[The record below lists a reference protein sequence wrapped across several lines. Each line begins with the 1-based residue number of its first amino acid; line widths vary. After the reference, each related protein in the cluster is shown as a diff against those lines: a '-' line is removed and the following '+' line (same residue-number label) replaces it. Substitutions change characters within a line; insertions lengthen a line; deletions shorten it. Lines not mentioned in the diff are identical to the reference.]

1 MKKVALI
8 CGSPSSEMLA
18 PFDDKDYEIWILG
31 NRVDRFKGK
40 RVTRI
45 FEIHDNLTQHGDV
58 NKYAQ
63 YLVNIG
69 LPMVVGE
76 GFPIKADGVR
86 VFDYI
91 RSKALYGSLYLTS
104 SPAYMMSHAISEGFS
119 TIAIYGVDLAITN
132 HEYFW
137 QRPCME
143 AWVGFAKG
151 RGIKIEMPDVCPVG
165 HSSYVEG
172 RDWDGVKN
180 HYGAKKTLFCQSEFE
195 KLAAIQNR
203 KTQELDEQIKALTIK
218 ANAHAGAE
226 QAYNHMAQVARAV
239 EAGNDI
245 KSLTDTMK

>member
-1 MKKVALI
+1 MKKVAII
-8 CGSPSSEMLA
+8 CGSPSSEFLA
-18 PFDDKDYEIWILG
+18 PFEDKSYETWCLG
-31 NRVDRFKGK
+31 NRIDRFKGK
-40 RVTRI
+40 RVSRI

-58 NKYAQ
+58 NRYAQ
-63 YLVNIG
+63 YLVNVG

-76 GFPIKADGVR
+76 KFPIKADHVTH
-86 VFDYI
+86 FDYD
-91 RSKALYGSLYLTS
+91 RSEKLYGSIYLTS
-104 SPAYMMSHAISEGFS
+104 SPAYMMSHAISEGFDH
-119 TIAIYGVDLAITN
+119 IGIYGVDLAITN

-151 RGIKIEMPDVCPVG
+151 RGITIEMPDVCPVG
-165 HSSYVEG
+165 KAEYAEG

-180 HYGAKKTLFCQSEFE
+180 NYGSKKTLFCQSEFE
-195 KLAAIQNR
+195 KLAAIQSR

-226 QAYNHMAQVARAV
+226 QAYMHMAQVARAV

>member
-1 MKKVALI
+1 MKKVAI
-8 CGSPSSEMLA
+8 VCGSPSSEMLA
-18 PFDDKDYEIWILG
+18 PFDNAEYETWALG
-31 NRVDRFKGK
+31 NRINNFKGK

-58 NKYAQ
+58 DKYAQ

-69 LPMVVGE
+69 IPMVVGE
-76 GFPIKADGVR
+76 KFPIHASHVLP
-86 VFDYI
+86 FDYAA
-91 RSKALYGSLYLTS
+91 SEKLYGSLYLTS
-104 SPAYMMSHAISEGFS
+104 SPAYMMSQAISEGFG

-165 HSSYVEG
+165 HSAYVEG
-172 RDWDGVKN
+172 RDWDGIKN
-180 HYGAKKTLFCQSEFE
+180 NYKSKTLFCQAEFE
-195 KLAAIQNR
+195 KLAEIQSKR
-203 KTQELDEQIKALTIK
+203 TQEIDEQIKALSIK

-226 QAYNHMAQVARAV
+226 QAYLHMAKVARAV